1 MTIKELK
8 ELYPKQKV
16 WIAMQLQKGGK
27 KYPCWDYNDDDE
39 VVSYEYN
46 ALHKSVDI
54 TDAVFK
60 GGKIKTFVKPQ
71 LKVIWKRKGQGE

>member
-1 MTIKELK
+1 MAASSTCEA
-8 ELYPKQKV
+8 V
-16 WIAMQLQKGGK
+16 SSNHSCRS
-27 KYPCWDYNDDDE
+27 PCWDYNDDDE

>member
-8 ELYPKQKV
+8 ELYPNKKLV

-27 KYPCWDYNDDDE
+27 KYPCWDYDDDDE
-39 VVSYEYN
+39 VVSYEYD

-60 GGKIKTFVKPQ
+60 GGKFKVSYEPR
-71 LKVIWKRKGQGE
+71 LKVIWKRKE